1 MSCLLYR
8 ILSRAAVVVGPV
20 RGMEDITTYADSVAC
35 AGFSAK
41 LRGDKSAI
49 KMEKIRR
56 RTVGHVKTP
65 PRPPSSRGAAARKPR
80 GRESES
86 EAEPQPHA
94 EAEVVEAVMP
104 VASPPEEKVEPKPEE
119 ELRPLERARALRLK
133 RQQAERE
140 KSAKEEAAAAEAQPP
155 SAAAPEDTDEGKLVV
170 SDPDVVGNQC

>member
-1 MSCLLYR
+1 MLTR
-8 ILSRAAVVVGPV
+8 SRV
-20 RGMEDITTYADSVAC
+20 

-65 PRPPSSRGAAARKPR
+65 PRPPSTRGAAARKPR
-80 GRESES
+80 ASASRRARESAS
-86 EAEPQPHA
+86 EAEPQPQP
-94 EAEVVEAVMP
+94 EGEVVEGTAP
-104 VASPPEEKVEPKPEE
+104 VATPPEEKVEPKAEE

-140 KSAKEEAAAAEAQPP
+140 KSAKEEAVAAEAQPP
-155 SAAAPEDTDEGKLVV
+155 SAAAPVSEDTHEGELVV
-170 SDPDVVGNQC
+170 PVPDVVGDQC